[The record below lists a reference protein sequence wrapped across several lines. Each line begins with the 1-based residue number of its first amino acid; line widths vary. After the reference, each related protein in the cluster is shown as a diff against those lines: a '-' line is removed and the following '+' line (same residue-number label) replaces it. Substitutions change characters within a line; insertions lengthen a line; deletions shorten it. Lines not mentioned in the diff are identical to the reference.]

1 MKFKRV
7 FITGCG
13 GMLGNA
19 MYPYFAKSFEHV
31 MATDIVIEEHEKSW
45 LSYCDVHEPDQLAKV
60 FDKFKPDLVLHLAAL
75 VDVEGCEEDVG
86 DATLTNAKAPE
97 FVAKLCK
104 EYGATM
110 VYISTGGV
118 FDGTKEGYY
127 TEDDQPNPIMVY
139 GQTKYDG
146 EIVVRDILKQHYV
159 IRPGWMV
166 GGGPDID
173 HKFVKLIMAQIKEG
187 NKTIY
192 GVTDKIGTPTYTHDF
207 AMTLFSL
214 LETDQYGTYHMVCK
228 DFGTRFD
235 VAREI
240 VDICGYAN
248 EIEMAEVNSDFFN
261 KEFYAPR
268 PANEM
273 LMNTKLEAL
282 GINKMR
288 SWKIAIREYIEKEYA
303 DYCKS

>member
-1 MKFKRV
+1 
-7 FITGCG
+7 
-13 GMLGNA
+13 
-19 MYPYFAKSFEHV
+19 
-31 MATDIVIEEHEKSW
+31 
-45 LSYCDVHEPDQLAKV
+45 
-60 FDKFKPDLVLHLAAL
+60 
-75 VDVEGCEEDVG
+75 
-86 DATLTNAKAPE
+86 
-97 FVAKLCK
+97 
-104 EYGATM
+104 
-110 VYISTGGV
+110 
-118 FDGTKEGYY
+118 
-127 TEDDQPNPIMVY
+127 
-139 GQTKYDG
+139 
-146 EIVVRDILKQHYV
+146 
-159 IRPGWMV
+159 MV

-235 VAREI
+235 VAKEI
-240 VDICGYAN
+240 VEICGYAN

-261 KEFYAPR
+261 KEFYVPR

-273 LMNTKLEAL
+273 LMNVKLEAL

-288 SWKIAIREYIEKEYA
+288 PWKIAIREYIEKEYA

>member
-45 LSYCDVHEPDQLAKV
+45 LSYCDIREPDQLAKV

-104 EYGATM
+104 EYDATM

-235 VAREI
+235 VAKEI
-240 VDICGYAN
+240 VEICGYAN

-261 KEFYAPR
+261 KEFYVPR

-288 SWKIAIREYIEKEYA
+288 PWKIAIREYIEKEYA